1 MTLPPPLTPGDLLA
15 AYAIVHVQA
24 RTSTHPQGLAQRL
37 LDAARQDT
45 PEPEPAPKEEP

>member
-15 AYAIVHVQA
+15 AYAIVHVRA
-24 RTSTHPQGLAQRL
+24 HTAPYLQGLAQRL

-45 PEPEPAPKEEP
+45 PEAESTPKEEP